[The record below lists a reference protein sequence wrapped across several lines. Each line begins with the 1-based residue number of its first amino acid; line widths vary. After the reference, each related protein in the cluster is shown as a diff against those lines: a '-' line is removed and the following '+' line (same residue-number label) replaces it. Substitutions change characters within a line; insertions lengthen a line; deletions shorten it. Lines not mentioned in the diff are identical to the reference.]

1 MTIDVLTN
9 DDDPEN
15 DDLTVSL
22 LSRPGNG
29 LATIETDNTITYT
42 PNPNYHGADAF
53 SYTLSD
59 GMFSDEGTVSVTIRS
74 VNDPPEFRA
83 PTRSGNKPSCYPC
96 NSASYGVHA
105 HHVTPRARE
114 YVLYMN
120 YLLAI
125 GSLMVSFRDSFSRP
139 HPITRAVGNRAVARA
154 SALPC

>member
-42 PNPNYHGADAF
+42 PNPNYDGADAF

-59 GMFSDEGTVSVTIRS
+59 GMFSAEGTGSVTI
-74 VNDPPEFRA
+74 
-83 PTRSGNKPSCYPC
+83 GQ
-96 NSASYGVHA
+96 
-105 HHVTPRARE
+105 
-114 YVLYMN
+114 
-120 YLLAI
+120 
-125 GSLMVSFRDSFSRP
+125 
-139 HPITRAVGNRAVARA
+139 
-154 SALPC
+154 

>member
-74 VNDPPEFRA
+74 VNDPLEFRA
-83 PTRSGNKPSCYPC
+83 ATTERPVSENAEPGANVGAPVTATDVDADTLAYRLTCARNGSISDYT
-96 NSASYGVHA
+96 SDGV
-105 HHVTPRARE
+105 RARE
-114 YVLYMN
+114 KLTTT
-120 YLLAI
+120 
-125 GSLMVSFRDSFSRP
+125 
-139 HPITRAVGNRAVARA
+139 HH
-154 SALPC
+154 